1 MIPFTYNQLA
11 LVIGLSIAD
20 GVLLGFILT
29 MHFIS
34 KERKTKLKDKN
45 GF

>member
-1 MIPFTYNQLA
+1 MISFTYNQLA

-29 MHFIS
+29 MHFLS
-34 KERKTKLKDKN
+34 KERKGKKHERT
-45 GF
+45 